1 MYLPS
6 FVRQLEHLKYLRPLF
21 SLARRLWRWWFAIR
35 CEIAASREMRSRAT
49 LVLQCPDL
57 DRLVPVLDA
66 GKVRDGV
73 QVMHNGVLVEKGC
86 YYSRGSIDL
95 FRRTR
100 GIHEPQEEIAFA
112 EVLPHIPP
120 GATMLELGSYWAF
133 YSIWFARTIPG
144 ARCHLVEPVST
155 NLELGPRNFRLNGV
169 TPASVSQRFI
179 GGTPGHIPDGT
190 PVATVDQL
198 AEELGI
204 RHLHLL
210 HADIQSFERAMLD
223 GARQLIAQDRIDYL
237 FVSTHGDDIHAS
249 CREFLINHRFDVLL
263 DLPQAACFS
272 VDGILVARRRGAAGP
287 DRISVAHRSAPVA

>member
-1 MYLPS
+1 MFFPS

-21 SLARRLWRWWFAIR
+21 SSARRLWRWGFAIR
-35 CEIAASREMRSRAT
+35 CEIHASREMRSRAT

-57 DRLVPVLDA
+57 ARLVPVPAA
-66 GKVRDGV
+66 GCVRGGI
-73 QVMHNGVLVEKGC
+73 QVMHNGVLVERGC

-100 GIHEPQEEIAFA
+100 GVHEPQEEIAFA

-144 ARCHLVEPVST
+144 ARCHLVEPVT
-155 NLELGPRNFRLNGV
+155 ANLELGPRNFRLNGV
-169 TPASVSQRFI
+169 KPASVSQRFI
-179 GGTPGHIPDGT
+179 GGEPGLTSDGIA
-190 PVATVDQL
+190 VATVDQL
-198 AEELGI
+198 AEDLGI

-223 GARQLIAQDRIDYL
+223 GARTLIAQNRIDYL
-237 FVSTHGDDIHAS
+237 FISTHGDDLHAA
-249 CREFLINHRFDVLL
+249 CRDFLLAHRFDVLM
-263 DLPQAACFS
+263 DLPQATCYS
-272 VDGILVARRRGAAGP
+272 VDGILVARRHGLPGP
-287 DRISVAHRSAPVA
+287 ARISVARRSVPAS